1 MTTPSKPKFYGWT
14 IVTML
19 FVSYSATTISTNS
32 LPFFF
37 PELMKEFGW
46 AHAKVVQPASF
57 YFLYIAVFSP
67 FVGFWLTRQ
76 SPKIVMAV
84 GMALSLCCTL
94 SFAAMQTYLHFH
106 LIYFVF
112 SMGITMCGL
121 LSSMVIISNWF
132 QKKRGLATGVFLVGS
147 SAGNII
153 FPQVAAHLTPLYGWR
168 MAALGIAV
176 LGAFMSFI
184 PLFFIK
190 NTPEEMGQNPDG
202 IAALGA
208 SEQPNKYQ
216 PSGQSEAFSAMTL
229 FRTPVFYLL
238 LVITAAFWFCG
249 FGVLQNLRLY
259 LTDYGFTIKQA
270 ANIAG
275 LFSLCSIVGKISFGY
290 LSDKFNKMNILILA
304 TVGLIC
310 GVMSLKSVS
319 INTDFAYLYALFYGI
334 GYSGAFAM
342 IQLTV
347 AEMYRGQDFKKVLG
361 IVNSFDSIGGF
372 AGVALMGYLRT
383 QNGNYNSAM
392 SVLLAVCIGALV
404 LALVLRQV
412 RKKTILYNKA

>member
-1 MTTPSKPKFYGWT
+1 MVTPKPKFYGWT
-14 IVTML
+14 IITML

-46 AHAKVVQPASF
+46 QHAKVVQPASF
-57 YFLYIAVFSP
+57 YFLYIAAFSP

-76 SPKIVMAV
+76 SPKVVMSV
-84 GMALSLCCTL
+84 GMTLSLACTL
-94 SFAAMQTYLHFH
+94 AFAFMQSYLQFH
-106 LIYFVF
+106 LIYLVF
-112 SMGITMCGL
+112 SMGITLCGL

-132 QKKRGLATGVFLVGS
+132 RKKRGLATGIFLVGS

-153 FPQVAAHLTPLYGWR
+153 FPQVAAYLTPLHGWR
-168 MAALGIAV
+168 TAALCIAI

-190 NTPEEMGQNPDG
+190 NTPEEMGQTPDG
-202 IAALGA
+202 LPVPEPTEGFGTGN
-208 SEQPNKYQ
+208 SP
-216 PSGQSEAFSAMTL
+216 AFSVSTL
-229 FRTPVFYLL
+229 FKAPVFYLL
-238 LVITAAFWFCG
+238 LFITAAFWFCG

-259 LTDYGFTIKQA
+259 LADYGFSIKQA

-275 LFSLCSIVGKISFGY
+275 MFSVCSIIGKVSFGY

-304 TVGLIC
+304 TLGLIC
-310 GVMSLKSVS
+310 GVLSLKLVS
-319 INTDFAYLYALFYGI
+319 INTNFAYIYALFYGI

-347 AEMYRGQDFKKVLG
+347 AEMYKGQDFKKVLG
-361 IVNSFDSIGGF
+361 IVSSFDSIGGF

-383 QNGNYNSAM
+383 QNGNYNNAM
-392 SVLLAVCIGALV
+392 SVLLAVCIGALA

-412 RKKTILYNKA
+412 RLKTVLQK